1 MDAAAQQFAR
11 SRVDAGEQPE
21 AVVQSLVGA
30 GWPPDAAWQLVRSVQ
45 PPPQSDP
52 RLWMVIVS
60 FALGVV
66 FVLVDVIMF
75 FSIFAAPGG
84 PRGVLAQFTDGTL
97 PIGLWMA
104 TIVPLWLVSTVL
116 IVIHSVLGRRQP
128 RVRRRGV
135 VLAVMSWVLV
145 IGNPLMAVVTG
156 IIAVAVYG
164 LLGIMCGEAVS
175 QDCGF

>member
-11 SRVDAGEQPE
+11 SSLEAGQRPE

-30 GWPPDAAWQLVRSVQ
+30 GWPPDAAWRLVRSVQ
-45 PPPQSDP
+45 PSPQSDP

-97 PIGLWMA
+97 PIGLWVA
-104 TIVPLWLVSTVL
+104 TIVPLWLVSMVL
-116 IVIHSVLGRRQP
+116 VIIHSVLGRRQP
-128 RVRRRGV
+128 KVPRRGRA
-135 VLAVMSWVLV
+135 LAAISWILV
-145 IGNPLMAVVTG
+145 IGNPILAGITVV
-156 IIAVAVYG
+156 VVVVVYG
-164 LLGIMCGEAVS
+164 ALGIMCGEAVG
-175 QDCGF
+175 QDCGM

>member
-1 MDAAAQQFAR
+1 
-11 SRVDAGEQPE
+11 
-21 AVVQSLVGA
+21 
-30 GWPPDAAWQLVRSVQ
+30 
-45 PPPQSDP
+45 
-52 RLWMVIVS
+52 MVIVS

-84 PRGVLAQFTDGTL
+84 PRGVHAQFTDGTL

-116 IVIHSVLGRRQP
+116 VVIHSVLGRRQP
-128 RVRRRGV
+128 RVCRRGV

-145 IGNPLMAVVTG
+145 IGNPILAVITVIVAVV
-156 IIAVAVYG
+156 VYG
-164 LLGIMCGEAVS
+164 ALGILCGEAVG
-175 QDCGF
+175 QDCGM